1 MNCKYI
7 FFSFLIKYWYREE
20 ENSELF
26 ESYKKMIED
35 FKKEERDDEN
45 RLRDYN
51 KDIDKLAIKKD
62 ELK

>member
-1 MNCKYI
+1 MKY
-7 FFSFLIKYWYREE
+7 SFYREE
-20 ENSELF
+20 ENKELF

-35 FKKEERDDEN
+35 FKKEEIDDEN
-45 RLRDYN
+45 RLKEYN

>member
-1 MNCKYI
+1 MNCKY

>member
-1 MNCKYI
+1 MNCKQ
-7 FFSFLIKYWYREE
+7 FFLVFLKYWYREE
-20 ENSELF
+20 ENSEFF